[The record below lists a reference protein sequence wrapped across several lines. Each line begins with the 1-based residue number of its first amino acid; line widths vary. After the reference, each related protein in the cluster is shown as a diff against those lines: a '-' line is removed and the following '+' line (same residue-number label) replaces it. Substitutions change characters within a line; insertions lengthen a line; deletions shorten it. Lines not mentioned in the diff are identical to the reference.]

1 MTFGLEPTVTLPW
14 LVRLR
19 WASAAGLA
27 TVFPVL
33 HHWFGLPLEI
43 SLYAIAIALSI
54 ASNITLRV
62 LAPRQKWSKP
72 ALIGG
77 VMMLDTA
84 LLTVL
89 FLGTGGS
96 ANPFTVLYLVQIAIS
111 ALVLS
116 PLWTSAIVGLSLVG
130 FATLFV
136 RSQEHELLMH
146 THLQTMWAAFAVA
159 AVLIAFFVTRVTREI
174 AAQREQITR
183 LREAG
188 ERNER
193 LASVTRLAAGAA
205 HELGSPLGTIAV
217 AAHEANRHLDDD
229 RASVRRDL
237 DLILLEVARCQQILE
252 RLSAQGERAG
262 QDEPITLAEL
272 AEDLRDQIGEHRAHR
287 LELAVTTPQAA
298 LWVPVEQLVTSVI
311 ALIENGLDAGASER
325 VIVEL
330 AADPDGVTIAV
341 QDRGHGI
348 EKAVLDRIGTPFFT
362 TKGAGHGLGLG
373 VFLARA
379 FCESRGGQ
387 LAIDS
392 RPGHGT
398 RATIHL
404 PFEVAA

>member
-1 MTFGLEPTVTLPW
+1 
-14 LVRLR
+14 VRLR
-19 WASAAGLA
+19 WASTAGQA

-33 HHWFGLPLEI
+33 HHWFGLPLVT
-43 SLYAIAIALSI
+43 SLYAIVIGLSIGSNLLLGAIA
-54 ASNITLRV
+54 
-62 LAPRQKWSKP
+62 PRRQWSKP
-72 ALIGG
+72 ALIGC

-96 ANPFTVLYLVQIAIS
+96 ANPFTVLYLVQIAVS
-111 ALVLS
+111 ALVLG
-116 PLWTSAIVGLSLVG
+116 PLWTSAIVGLSLIG
-130 FATLFV
+130 FAALFAGGTDH
-136 RSQEHELLMH
+136 QLHMH
-146 THLQTMWAAFAVA
+146 THLQTMWAAFAIA
-159 AVLIAFFVTRVTREI
+159 AVLIGFFVSRVTRAI
-174 AAQREQITR
+174 AAQREQIAH
-183 LREAG
+183 LRETG

-252 RLSAQGERAG
+252 RLSAQGEAG
-262 QDEPITLAEL
+262 DQDEPITLAEL

-287 LELAVTTPQAA
+287 LELAVAA
-298 LWVPVEQLVTSVI
+298 PTVALAVPVEQLLASVI
-311 ALIENGLDAGASER
+311 ALIENGLDAGAPDR

-330 AADPDGVTIAV
+330 AADPRGITIAV

-348 EKAVLDRIGTPFFT
+348 EKAVLDRVGTPFFT
-362 TKGAGHGLGLG
+362 TKGSGRGLGLG

-387 LAIDS
+387 LAIES
-392 RPGHGT
+392 QPGHGT

-404 PFEVAA
+404 PFVAAA